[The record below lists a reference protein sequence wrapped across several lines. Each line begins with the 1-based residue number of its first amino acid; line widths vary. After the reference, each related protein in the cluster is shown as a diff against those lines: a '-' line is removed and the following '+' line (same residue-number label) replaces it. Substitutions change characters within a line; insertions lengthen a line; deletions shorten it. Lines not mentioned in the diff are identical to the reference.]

1 MATLSDQQREMRKTC
16 NEKLKAPQQA
26 LIDARNAY
34 VKAKHD
40 VANEIRRERLRIKA
54 EYIDE
59 VFEAYNKFDTIATSA
74 ASMNICEQ
82 LFSHYLEQHPSQD

>member
-1 MATLSDQQREMRKTC
+1 MATLSERQKEVRLAC
-16 NEKLKAPQQA
+16 YEKLNAPRQA

-34 VKAKHD
+34 AKAKLD
-40 VANEIRRERLRIKA
+40 ASNEIRRERLRIKA